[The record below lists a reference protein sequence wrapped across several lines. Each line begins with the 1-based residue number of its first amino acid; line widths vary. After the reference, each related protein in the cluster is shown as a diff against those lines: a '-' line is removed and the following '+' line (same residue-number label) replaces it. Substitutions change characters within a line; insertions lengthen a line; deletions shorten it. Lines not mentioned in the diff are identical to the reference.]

1 MRIEHTV
8 ALGHDHT
15 YITSNYNITTTP
27 ELEWGF
33 VIDREKNPCPM
44 HQMKHGR
51 RIPDLLE
58 LQHLDISRRCKLTM
72 DEIISVVLYS
82 GPMVSYFD
90 RRVFSFQ
97 AGSTSNAC

>member
-1 MRIEHTV
+1 
-8 ALGHDHT
+8 LGHDQT
-15 YITSNYNITTTP
+15 YTTSNYKITTTP

-44 HQMKHGR
+44 HQMTHGR
-51 RIPDLLE
+51 RIQDLQE

-82 GPMVSYFD
+82 GPRVSCFD
-90 RRVFSFQ
+90 WLVFSFQ
-97 AGSTSNAC
+97 AGSTSDAC